1 MAIIN
6 HAKREINAKIVYYGH
21 EGAGKSTSLRYLYER
36 IKPSLRGEL
45 KSQPASGGSLLFYD
59 FSPFEQPVLSGYRV
73 RFHIYTLPG
82 RVNNPAAW
90 KMTLKGADGL
100 VLVMDAAP
108 DALPSAHRSITQLRD
123 YLTSYGRGLT
133 DVPTVLQVNKAD
145 RAGLIDTAAIAASL
159 ELGDVPVSLSAAHS
173 GEGVLETFSI
183 LSRQVMVQ
191 LGRDVTQQPEH
202 GAGSFETEAK
212 QTLSSQSEAEAAGRP
227 SEKETAPFD
236 APHRA
241 TGVVSSEDEG
251 VLQVALSDEAVSLT
265 DGRLR
270 IPLTV
275 SLNGQT
281 GRFVVSVTVEPD
293 RGAP

>member
-21 EGAGKSTSLRYLYER
+21 EGAGKGTSLRYLYER

-59 FSPFEQPVLSGYRV
+59 FSPFEQPVLSGYHV

-82 RVNNPAAW
+82 RVTNPAAW

-108 DALPSAHRSITQLRD
+108 DALPSTHRSIAQLRD
-123 YLTSYGRGLT
+123 YLASYGRGLA
-133 DVPTVLQVNKAD
+133 DVPAVLQVNKTD
-145 RAGLIDTAAIAASL
+145 RAGTINTAAIAASL
-159 ELGDVPVSLSAAHS
+159 ELGDVPVSLSAARS
-173 GEGVLETFSI
+173 GEGVLETFSH
-183 LSRQVMVQ
+183 LSRQVMAQ
-191 LGRDVTQQPEH
+191 LGRDIARQPEH
-202 GAGSFETEAK
+202 EAGSSETDGG
-212 QTLSSQSEAEAAGRP
+212 QTLATLSEAEASDRP
-227 SEKETAPFD
+227 SKNATVPFNV
-236 APHRA
+236 PHTA
-241 TGVVSSEDEG
+241 TGVVSSEGEG
-251 VLQVALSDEAVSLT
+251 MLQVAFSDESVSLA

-281 GRFVVSVTVEPD
+281 GSFVVSVTVEPD